1 MKHLQQLKMAALWCI
16 SKAYLPNIFYW
27 ILVPLIVPMG
37 LFCILVIYISE
48 RLSSIQNWAEESLR
62 RLQKES

>member
-1 MKHLQQLKMAALWCI
+1 MAALWCI
-16 SKAYLPNIFYW
+16 SKAYLPNIFFW
-27 ILVPLIVPMG
+27 ILVPLIVPMV
-37 LFCILVIYISE
+37 LFCILVIYIAE

>member
-1 MKHLQQLKMAALWCI
+1 MAALWCI

>member
-1 MKHLQQLKMAALWCI
+1 M
-16 SKAYLPNIFYW
+16 
-27 ILVPLIVPMG
+27 V
-37 LFCILVIYISE
+37 LFCILVIYIAE